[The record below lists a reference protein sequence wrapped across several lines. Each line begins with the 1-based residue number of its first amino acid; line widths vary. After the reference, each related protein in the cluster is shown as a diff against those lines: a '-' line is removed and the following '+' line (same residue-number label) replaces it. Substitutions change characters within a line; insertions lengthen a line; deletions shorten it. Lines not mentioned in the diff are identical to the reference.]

1 MSDGERQ
8 PTKRELAILGVLWN
22 EGPST
27 VRTVHGLLA
36 GSTGVGYTTILKLM
50 QIMAEK
56 GLVERD
62 RSSRTHVYRAAI
74 GKKAT
79 QRQLVGDLLERAF
92 GGSTEQLVVQALS
105 VKHVSAA
112 ELASIRRLL
121 DAHEGGGGR

>member
-1 MSDGERQ
+1 MRDSERQ
-8 PTKRELAILGVLWN
+8 PTKRELAILGVLWS

-27 VRTVHGLLA
+27 VRTVHRLLA

-62 RSSRTHVYRAAI
+62 RSSRTHIYHAAAT
-74 GKKAT
+74 KKAT

-105 VKHVSAA
+105 VKQVSSA

-121 DAHEGGGGR
+121 DAQEGGGDE